1 MKSAN
6 NYHPTQTQSL
16 RASSTHS
23 PHIDMRR
30 LIMKLYVY
38 VYYTFTS
45 RALLA
50 GVFRFNH
57 AAINQRYDNVAATI
71 KHAKFIRQI
80 Y

>member
-1 MKSAN
+1 
-6 NYHPTQTQSL
+6 
-16 RASSTHS
+16 
-23 PHIDMRR
+23 MRR